1 MIRAILI
8 ALALCGLIAID
19 TQAQSFWVAQPPS
32 VDAKKP
38 PKPPSPACDSFGWCD
53 QGQVTGV
60 SGSYTPVVPLSAA
73 NVRVYG
79 NTNGST
85 DGDLW
90 LRSCTWSTC
99 GPATKVLDVTN
110 PRDTYIR
117 TSGVA
122 RGASGTYY
130 AILYTG
136 DGYPTQGGYS
146 PSWATSPDG
155 VTWTWHGPITLFG
168 RNQSSAA
175 ALIVDEAGGAFA
187 CMAWVDIGNGLRL
200 MHAPMPCMPG
210 QWQSDGANH
219 WPIASDG
226 APQFVTAT
234 RTQYGVHLIGA
245 IGYPATAHRHI
256 FSCTG
261 LPPWTV
267 VEQDAMTRN
276 GQPKGTNLSFDG
288 ATIHALTAGRQFT
301 LPARAFPC

>member
-1 MIRAILI
+1 MIRAIL
-8 ALALCGLIAID
+8 LALLAFSPLVA
-19 TQAQSFWVAQPPS
+19 AQSFWVAQPPR

-38 PKPPSPACDSFGWCD
+38 PKPPPPACSSFGWCD
-53 QGQVTGV
+53 QGNTAGV
-60 SGSYTPVVPLSAA
+60 SGSYTPVVQMGGEQ
-73 NVRVYG
+73 VRVFG
-79 NTNGST
+79 NTNGAT
-85 DGDLW
+85 DGNLY
-90 LRSCTWSTC
+90 LLVGSWSSV
-99 GPATKVLDVTN
+99 GSASLVLDITE

-117 TSGVA
+117 TSGIA

-130 AILYTG
+130 AVLYTG
-136 DGYPTQGGYS
+136 DGYPTTGGYS

-155 VTWTWHGPITLFG
+155 YAWTWHGPITIFG

-187 CMAWVDIGNGLRL
+187 CMAWIDIGSGLRL
-200 MHAPMPCMPG
+200 MHAPLPCAPS
-210 QWQSDGANH
+210 QWQSDGTNH

-234 RTQYGVHLIGA
+234 RTQHGYHLIGA

-267 VEQDAMTRN
+267 IEADAMTRN
-276 GQPKGTNLSFDG
+276 GQPKGTNLAFDG
-288 ATIHALTAGRQFT
+288 AAIHALTNGRHFK
-301 LPARAFPC
+301 LEARAFPC